1 MVHVAKIQDSADA
14 KLRPQEGKELARVT
28 GEIHNRLAARTSRV
42 SPAQGPGAK
51 LPVCVNLGPATHQQ

>member
-28 GEIHNRLAARTSRV
+28 GEIHNRLTARTSRV

-51 LPVCVNLGPATHQQ
+51 LPVCVNLSPATHQQ